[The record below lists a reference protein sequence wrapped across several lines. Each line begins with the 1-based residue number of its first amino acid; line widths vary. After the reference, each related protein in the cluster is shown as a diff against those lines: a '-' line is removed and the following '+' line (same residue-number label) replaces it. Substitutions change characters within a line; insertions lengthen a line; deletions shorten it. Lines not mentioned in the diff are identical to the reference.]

1 LANNAAA
8 MRDLRHSLNETE
20 GSASSLRARVE
31 QLHQENSK
39 LFARLEL
46 AAKETS
52 LLASEARDL
61 TTKLELTSQGVA
73 QRDTEFAA
81 ASERIRLL
89 SATCE
94 QSDWERRSL
103 HLAKPEPSM
112 RRLKLKR
119 RWIRLRGGVLASR
132 VSSSDVVCLERS
144 GLLEEAWYLK
154 THRDVMLGT
163 VDPLLHYLAYGAN
176 EGRNPHPCS
185 IRAGTLRNL
194 KMFAYPVPT
203 RLFIT

>member
-1 LANNAAA
+1 MNCCALQTPRDTMLDEVRAALDASSRIIGDATFTEFRLWQSRLHGALANNAPA

-73 QRDTEFAA
+73 QRDTELAA
-81 ASERIRLL
+81 PAKGSVYCPRHASNPIGSGARFT
-89 SATCE
+89 S
-94 QSDWERRSL
+94 QSRNR
-103 HLAKPEPSM
+103 A
-112 RRLKLKR
+112 
-119 RWIRLRGGVLASR
+119 
-132 VSSSDVVCLERS
+132 C
-144 GLLEEAWYLK
+144 
-154 THRDVMLGT
+154 
-163 VDPLLHYLAYGAN
+163 GA
-176 EGRNPHPCS
+176 
-185 IRAGTLRNL
+185 
-194 KMFAYPVPT
+194 
-203 RLFIT
+203 